1 MPAISTRPSTGSPI
15 RQTAMRISVRID
27 SKAAQAQLRRWGGEF
42 RQKVKKAAARGIA
55 SEAAELKQNVRSHVA
70 GRMTVV
76 KKSFVKGFTAKVLDK
91 YKNRL
96 PALYVGSR
104 IPWSGIHER
113 GGVIAGRM
121 LIPLHGRVGRKRF
134 KAQIAEL
141 MRGGNAYFIKNA
153 KGNIVL
159 MAENIKEHDRPLS
172 GFKRRYRKAEGIK
185 KLKRG
190 ADVPIAVLVPRVQ
203 LKRRLSIERIVAG
216 RIPRLSASIEKQ
228 LRLVD

>member
-1 MPAISTRPSTGSPI
+1 
-15 RQTAMRISVRID
+15 MRISVRID

-42 RQKVKKAAARGIA
+42 REKVQKVVARGIA
-55 SEAAELKQNVRSHVA
+55 SEAAELKQDVRSHVA
-70 GRMTVV
+70 GQMTVV

-91 YKNRL
+91 DKNRL

-113 GGVIAGRM
+113 GGVIGGRM

-172 GFKRRYRKAEGIK
+172 GFKRRYRNSLRAEGLSGK
-185 KLKRG
+185 SLRLKRG
-190 ADVPIAVLVPRVQ
+190 TDVPIAVLVPRVQ
-203 LKRRLSIERIVAG
+203 LKKRLNVEGIVAG
-216 RIPRLSASIEKQ
+216 RIPRLSARIEKQ

>member
-1 MPAISTRPSTGSPI
+1 MRGTSTRLSTGFK
-15 RQTAMRISVRID
+15 TVRISIRID

-42 RQKVKKAAARGIA
+42 RDKVQKAVARGIA
-55 SEAAELKQNVRSHVA
+55 SEAAELKQDVRSHVA
-70 GRMTVV
+70 GQMTVV

-91 YKNRL
+91 DKNRL

-113 GGVIAGRM
+113 GGSISGRM

-159 MAENIKEHDRPLS
+159 MAENIKEHDRPLG

-185 KLKRG
+185 RLKRG
-190 ADVPIAVLVPRVQ
+190 ADIPIAVLVPKVVLR
-203 LKRRLSIERIVAG
+203 KRLDVERLVAG
-216 RIPRLSASIEKQ
+216 RVPRLAAAIEKQ
-228 LRLVD
+228 LRRVD

>member
-1 MPAISTRPSTGSPI
+1 
-15 RQTAMRISVRID
+15 MRISVRID

-42 RQKVKKAAARGIA
+42 RDKVKQAVARGIA
-55 SEAAELKQNVRSHVA
+55 SEAAELKQDVRSHVA
-70 GRMTVV
+70 GQMAVV

-91 YKNRL
+91 DRSRL

-113 GGVIAGRM
+113 GGVIGGRM
-121 LIPLHGRVGRKRF
+121 LIPLHGRVGSKRF

-159 MAENIKEHDRPLS
+159 MAENIRNTTGHCRASSAATARPRAS
-172 GFKRRYRKAEGIK
+172 
-185 KLKRG
+185 
-190 ADVPIAVLVPRVQ
+190 
-203 LKRRLSIERIVAG
+203 
-216 RIPRLSASIEKQ
+216 SASSAA
-228 LRLVD
+228 RTCPSPCWCPRSCSRSA

>member
-1 MPAISTRPSTGSPI
+1 
-15 RQTAMRISVRID
+15 MRISVRID

-42 RQKVKKAAARGIA
+42 REKVQKAVARGIA
-55 SEAAELKQNVRSHVA
+55 SEAAELKEDVRSHVA
-70 GRMTVV
+70 GQMTVV

-91 YKNRL
+91 DKNRL

-113 GGVIAGRM
+113 GGVIGGRM

-172 GFKRRYRKAEGIK
+172 GFKRRYRKSMRRAEGIK
-185 KLKRG
+185 RLKRG
-190 ADVPIAVLVPRVQ
+190 SDIPIAVLVPRVQ
-203 LKRRLSIERIVAG
+203 LKKRLSVERLVAG
-216 RIPRLSASIEKQ
+216 RIPRLSAAVEQSLNQI
-228 LRLVD
+228 V

>member
-1 MPAISTRPSTGSPI
+1 
-15 RQTAMRISVRID
+15 MRISVRID
-27 SKAAQAQLRRWGGEF
+27 SAAGNAQLRRWGGEF
-42 RQKVKKAAARGIA
+42 RTKVQKAVERAIRT
-55 SEAAELKQNVRSHVA
+55 EAAEIKDDVRGHVA
-70 GRMTVV
+70 GQMAVV
-76 KKSFVKGFTAKVLDK
+76 RKSFLKGFTAKVLAKDPK
-91 YKNRL
+91 RL

-104 IPWSGIHER
+104 IPWSAMHET
-113 GGVIAGRM
+113 GGQIAGRM

-134 KAQIAEL
+134 KAQVAEL

-153 KGNIVL
+153 KGNLVL

-203 LKRRLSIERIVAG
+203 LKKRLNVERIVAG
-216 RIPRLSASIEKQ
+216 RIPRLSARIEKQ

>member
-1 MPAISTRPSTGSPI
+1 
-15 RQTAMRISVRID
+15 MRISVRID

-42 RQKVKKAAARGIA
+42 REKVQKAVARGIA
-55 SEAAELKQNVRSHVA
+55 SEAAELKEDVRSHVA
-70 GRMTVV
+70 GQMTVL

-91 YKNRL
+91 DKNRL

-113 GGVIAGRM
+113 GGVIGGRM

-134 KAQIAEL
+134 KSQIAEL
-141 MRGGNAYFIKNA
+141 MRGGNSYLIKNI

-172 GFKRRYRKAEGIK
+172 GFKRRYRKDMGLK
-185 KLKRG
+185 RLKRG
-190 ADVPIAVLVPRVQ
+190 SDVPIAVLVPRVQ
-203 LKRRLSIERIVAG
+203 IKKRLNVERIVAG
-216 RIPRLSASIEKQ
+216 RIARLSARIDKQ
-228 LRLVD
+228 LRLLD

>member
-1 MPAISTRPSTGSPI
+1 MH
-15 RQTAMRISVRID
+15 VRV
-27 SKAAQAQLRRWGGEF
+27 ACRVGAHG
-42 RQKVKKAAARGIA
+42 RGT
-55 SEAAELKQNVRSHVA
+55 EAAHLRQGVVEDVRQPVA
-70 GRMTVV
+70 VGDQ
-76 KKSFVKGFTAKVLDK
+76 VLDK
-91 YKNRL
+91 DKNRL

-113 GGVIAGRM
+113 GGQIGGRM

-153 KGNIVL
+153 KGNRVL
-159 MAENIKEHDRPLS
+159 MAENIKEHDRPLA

-203 LKRRLSIERIVAG
+203 LKKRLNIERIVAG
-216 RIPRLSASIEKQ
+216 RIPRLSVAIEKQ
-228 LRLVD
+228 LRQVD

>member
-1 MPAISTRPSTGSPI
+1 
-15 RQTAMRISVRID
+15 MRISVRID
-27 SKAAQAQLRRWGGEF
+27 SKAAQAQLRRWGGDF
-42 RQKVKKAAARGIA
+42 REKVQKAVARGIS
-55 SEAAELKQNVRSHVA
+55 SEAAELKQDVRSHVA
-70 GRMTVV
+70 GQMAVV

-91 YKNRL
+91 DKNRL

-113 GGVIAGRM
+113 GGVIGGRM

-134 KAQIAEL
+134 KAQIGDL

-159 MAENIKEHDRPLS
+159 MAENIKEHDRTLS
-172 GFKRRYRKAEGIK
+172 GFKRRYRNSLRAEGLSGK
-185 KLKRG
+185 SLRLKRG
-190 ADVPIAVLVPRVQ
+190 TDVPIAVLVPRVQ
-203 LKRRLSIERIVAG
+203 LKKRLNVEGIVAG
-216 RIPRLSASIEKQ
+216 RIPRLSARIEKQ